1 MEEVV
6 EREERHNRAEE
17 ICEEIMVTSLPRL
30 MNYNNPQVQGSQWI
44 PSRIHSKI
52 MGKHSQLPKNK
63 DKEKIVKLA
72 WRKRYRIYRIM
83 ADFSPEIMY
92 IYLYTHI

>member
-30 MNYNNPQVQGSQWI
+30 MNYNNPQVQGSQ
-44 PSRIHSKI
+44 
-52 MGKHSQLPKNK
+52 
-63 DKEKIVKLA
+63 
-72 WRKRYRIYRIM
+72 
-83 ADFSPEIMY
+83 
-92 IYLYTHI
+92 